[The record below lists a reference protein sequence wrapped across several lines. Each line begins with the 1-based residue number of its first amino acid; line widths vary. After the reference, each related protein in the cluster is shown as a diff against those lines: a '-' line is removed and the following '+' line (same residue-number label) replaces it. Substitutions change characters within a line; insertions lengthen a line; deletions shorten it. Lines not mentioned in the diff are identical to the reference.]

1 MGQAVHRGI
10 RGSATLAT
18 QPVSPSAVPAEALEP
33 GEMRR
38 LPFAGEL
45 LGAVRVRSSFVAV
58 PLDAFDEAAPALA
71 PEEQAAYLQLI
82 RLSYGEGRN
91 WCRVPKRALEARLH
105 ASERRLLRM
114 LDGLVAKGL
123 ARPLHRDNRGTLW
136 RVYLPREAAGDVVGD
151 EVLLGRAQRS
161 PPVRL
166 HPAPVRAPAPG
177 LSAAARPPAV
187 EGPRAADP
195 LVRALAEARGEADA
209 DGLARAAREIA
220 ELRAEGQ
227 SLGRIEAAIAAVRAR
242 SRASDSGSTRPSA
255 PSVSDRDERSA
266 ESKGGS
272 FTGGD
277 LQGSTT

>member
-45 LGAVRVRSSFVAV
+45 LGAARVRSSFVAV

-91 WCRVPKRALEARLH
+91 WCRVPKRALEERLH

-114 LDGLVAKGL
+114 LDGLVARGL

-136 RVYLPREAAGDVVGD
+136 RVYLPREAAGEAVGD
-151 EVLLGRAQRS
+151 EVLLGRPQRAPS
-161 PPVRL
+161 ARAR
-166 HPAPVRAPAPG
+166 PAPQPAPAPEPG
-177 LSAAARPPAV
+177 ASTTAARAPSTD
-187 EGPRAADP
+187 PRAPDP
-195 LVRALAEARGEADA
+195 LARALAEARGELDEV
-209 DGLARAAREIA
+209 GLARAVREIA

-227 SLGRIEAAIAAVRAR
+227 SAGRIEAAIAAVRAQR
-242 SRASDSGSTRPSA
+242 RTSGAGSGS
-255 PSVSDRDERSA
+255 
-266 ESKGGS
+266 GS

-277 LQGSTT
+277 THGSTP

>member
-45 LGAVRVRSSFVAV
+45 LGAARVRSSFVAV

-91 WCRVPKRALEARLH
+91 WCRVPKRALEERLH

-136 RVYLPREAAGDVVGD
+136 RVYLPREAAGEAVGE
-151 EVLLGRAQRS
+151 EVLLGRPQRGAVA
-161 PPVRL
+161 PN
-166 HPAPVRAPAPG
+166 PA
-177 LSAAARPPAV
+177 AAARRAGPERVKVPEPEAGLATAPARPPSPDR
-187 EGPRAADP
+187 PRAADP
-195 LVRALAEARGEADA
+195 LARSLAEARGEADA
-209 DGLARAAREIA
+209 AGIARAAQEIA

-227 SLGRIEAAIAAVRAR
+227 SADRIAAAIDAVRAR
-242 SRASDSGSTRPSA
+242 SRTSSSGAGS
-255 PSVSDRDERSA
+255 
-266 ESKGGS
+266 GS
-272 FTGGD
+272 FTGRST
-277 LQGSTT
+277 QGSTP